1 MKSTLIHCIA
11 LASILLFSLQTVG
24 QQYPVQANLS
34 ISSPCPNKLSSLF
47 PLSGSRL
54 NLAILL
60 TDVSQPELQARL
72 IVKIEGAGLTIQSL
86 PDFSMPVFTL
96 QGGIPLALSH
106 QLEPYFRV
114 SSLTATGNGAMQFMQ
129 NGVLPEGFFT
139 ITVTVVEHRR
149 NVPISNNAQTF
160 AWVVVNDPPQL
171 ITPTNNQTVEPGGMQ
186 NVFISWAPRHVVTP
200 MAGSQIT
207 YNLSLWEVP
216 QGFDPQMV
224 VNSLQPLETVNT
236 FSTSVVWGPDKS
248 ALTPGKRYVVAV
260 KAVDSSNEVI
270 FKNNGQSIAHSFVY
284 GQPCHAPINL
294 EHSNVYIQTA
304 DVAWY
309 PLGAAQNFRVEFKPS
324 SEPDDAWRDIEVPEP
339 NISLANLAPNTKYD
353 YRVSAVCGSFVS
365 NPTANRTFTTHA
377 MQPLDNTCTPEVIVP
392 QPDQSPL
399 LSNLTPGLVFLAAGF
414 MVETVTF
421 KEIAPYTFDGTGIIT
436 LPLYKFALRANLK
449 GVQINHSLHLVGGTV
464 EAQYG
469 DELTFLGEQGDEDQG
484 PGSVDFSNPNDT
496 IVLNSPIDSV
506 YMNDDGTWTV
516 VETDGDNTVITPGE
530 GGTMVVDEDGNGVV
544 IVGEEIYPVSDVFN
558 DDPNGNG
565 SGGGA
570 GGGTGPNISPTSI
583 CNQRVNFAPGGS
595 MHKYGFD
602 TYKEAL
608 PSGTYSTIRVGEET
622 LHLPWKSVATGG
634 SDRLLV
640 TPTADS
646 TLTFSYQGG
655 MPLTGSSTV
664 DGYHVWS
671 GSPPAG
677 EDNLLALCSADSAG
691 NASVAGGVR
700 VKAYDLKRHKLAIV
714 PVGSS
719 QPSFTKAELQTALNS
734 IYAQAVTEW
743 EVTFEEP
750 LDADGLTETPEVNET
765 DYSNDMRA
773 IWRAYVGQR
782 TPVPGTT
789 YLFIIQGFDD
799 NPDMAGYMPLR
810 SGYGFLTPT
819 ATTRDAA
826 HELGH
831 GVFNLRHTFSDN
843 NVINLP
849 QGSTKNLMDYSTGTE
864 LFKYQWDYIHNPE
877 GGLFVFEDSEEGAF
891 SLPCVGWF
899 DDCKDVIEIIETFRN
914 ARVNGNKVKITGQE
928 KAEERI
934 FVANSV
940 KFGDTDYKKI
950 RLIYKPKPEDYSIN
964 TVIYEIYNQQ
974 FFIADGSVDWQRGF
988 IYYNEGEELFKIL
1001 VDDEVSKIEKL
1012 KEYLYGLDYDEILQI
1027 FANNT
1032 FLNAA
1037 QISDI
1042 REQIVLIKD
1051 EEQKKELYL
1060 ELQEKVPYRSQRDNE
1075 SPATD
1080 EDIANNS
1087 WMTTYNISTAGDIM
1101 CNLTSQAMCLE
1112 YLGVFP
1118 PCDGCSSS
1126 CDSYT
1131 QFEDYLECVRIDKGF
1146 DHRGVATTRKDLAE
1160 LFDNVSYKFVNLETY
1175 DKTVIESKLKKN
1187 LEDGCSVLISAFGHI
1202 VRLQAITNDGL
1213 VVDDPYGKVVDFS
1226 QSGCSAKYKADGKD
1240 YRNGKDFTDTEG
1252 DNNVWKWTDL
1262 STNNVKINYA
1272 EIYCS
1277 K

>member
-1 MKSTLIHCIA
+1 MKSTLIHYIA

-60 TDVSQPELQARL
+60 TDVSQPEVQARL
-72 IVKIEGAGLTIQSL
+72 SVKIEGAGLTIQSR

-106 QLEPYFRV
+106 QLEHYFRV

-129 NGVLPEGFFT
+129 NGILPEGFFT

-149 NVPISNNAQTF
+149 NVPISNTAQAF

-224 VNSLQPLETVNT
+224 VSSLQPLETV
-236 FSTSVVWGPDKS
+236 STLSTNVVWGPDKS

-270 FKNNGQSIAHSFVY
+270 FKNNGLSVAHSFVY
-284 GQPCHAPINL
+284 GQPCHTPINL

-304 DVAWY
+304 DLAWY
-309 PLGAAQNFRVEFKPS
+309 PLGAAQNFRVEFKPT
-324 SEPDDAWRDIEVPEP
+324 SEPDDAWRDIEVTEP
-339 NISLANLAPNTKYD
+339 KISLANLAPNTKYD

-377 MQPLDNTCTPEVIVP
+377 MQPLEVDCSPDVTVP
-392 QPDQSPL
+392 QFDQSPL
-399 LSNLTPGLVFLAAGF
+399 LSNLTPGLVFMAAGF

-436 LPLYKFALRANLK
+436 LPLYKFALRADLK

-496 IVLNSPIDSV
+496 IVLSSPIDSV

-516 VETDGDNTVITPGE
+516 VDTDGDTTVITPGE
-530 GGTMVVDEDGNGVV
+530 GGTLVVDEVGNGVV
-544 IVGEEIYPVSDVFN
+544 IIGEEVYPVSDVFN

-565 SGGGA
+565 AGGGA
-570 GGGTGPNISPTSI
+570 GGGTGPSISPTSI
-583 CNQRVNFAPGGS
+583 CNQKVNFSSGGS

-602 TYKEAL
+602 TYKENL
-608 PSGTYSTIRVGEET
+608 PSGTYSTIRAGEET
-622 LHLPWKSVATGG
+622 LHLAWKSVATGG

-640 TPTADS
+640 TPTTDS

-655 MPLTGSSTV
+655 MPLTGSSIA

-700 VKAYDLKRHKLAIV
+700 VKAYDLKRHKLSIV
-714 PVGSS
+714 PVGNS
-719 QPSFTKAELQTALNS
+719 QPSFTKAELQSALNS

-743 EVTFEEP
+743 EVTFEER
-750 LDADGLTETPEVNET
+750 LDADGLTVTPEVNET

-789 YLFIIQGFDD
+789 YLFIIQGFAD
-799 NPDMAGYMPLR
+799 NPDMVGYMPLR

-819 ATTRDAA
+819 ATPRDAA

-843 NVINLP
+843 NVVNLP
-849 QGSTKNLMDYSTGTE
+849 EGSTKNLMDYSTGSE

-877 GGLFVFEDSEEGAF
+877 GGLFVFEDSEEGAMWDSHLSKESIRSIINLIRYDNIDMNETSDLSVF
-891 SLPCVGWF
+891 SFSKGSASNLKLT
-899 DDCKDVIEIIETFRN
+899 DD
-914 ARVNGNKVKITGQE
+914 
-928 KAEERI
+928 
-934 FVANSV
+934 FV
-940 KFGDTDYKKI
+940 
-950 RLIYKPKPEDYSIN
+950 
-964 TVIYEIYNQQ
+964 
-974 FFIADGSVDWQRGF
+974 
-988 IYYNEGEELFKIL
+988 
-1001 VDDEVSKIEKL
+1001 
-1012 KEYLYGLDYDEILQI
+1012 LDYI
-1027 FANNT
+1027 
-1032 FLNAA
+1032 
-1037 QISDI
+1037 DI
-1042 REQIVLIKD
+1042 EVGSG
-1051 EEQKKELYL
+1051 KK
-1060 ELQEKVPYRSQRDNE
+1060 N
-1075 SPATD
+1075 
-1080 EDIANNS
+1080 
-1087 WMTTYNISTAGDIM
+1087 
-1101 CNLTSQAMCLE
+1101 
-1112 YLGVFP
+1112 
-1118 PCDGCSSS
+1118 
-1126 CDSYT
+1126 
-1131 QFEDYLECVRIDKGF
+1131 
-1146 DHRGVATTRKDLAE
+1146 
-1160 LFDNVSYKFVNLETY
+1160 
-1175 DKTVIESKLKKN
+1175 N
-1187 LEDGCSVLISAFGHI
+1187 LEDQPFTYEELYINPIEIKSEKIPDPTGQSEKFIKLYYNRMDQAAPPRTDLVKTSELGIFFAIKEAQRGPFERYIFGETLSDTINIYITRTQTGNNTTTGTLRTGDRSIYGYTVELPRGTESQCSTNCTDEETPYDCHCIVEGVYSFEINTNVYNAGNTKNHSLRIVSPVPNGRTGVLVHGGRDDAKGWSQGCILPMPNSPEINSVL
-1202 VRLQAITNDGL
+1202 
-1213 VVDDPYGKVVDFS
+1213 FS
-1226 QSGCSAKYKADGKD
+1226 PNRNNTVTQSI
-1240 YRNGKDFTDTEG
+1240 DFTKEILDWVRMREV
-1252 DNNVWKWTDL
+1252 DIMERNEDISNV
-1262 STNNVKINYA
+1262 VKQI
-1272 EIYCS
+1272 IIT
-1277 K
+1277 KTF